1 MNPPKRVFFLREER
15 NRDTLL
21 GLIKNLPLSEERP
34 FQVTVEPF
42 KGKNKSRDQ
51 EMKYHAM
58 IGDISRHYEHCGKKW
73 DAEDM
78 KRLLVDQFK
87 RDTIN
92 DPVTAQFWKAMGHL
106 EMVPALDGSGVVML
120 GVQTRR
126 FPVELASIFIE
137 WLFAFGAELG
147 IEWSQ
152 Q

>member
-1 MNPPKRVFFLREER
+1 MTFPKRTFFLREER

-21 GLIKNLPLSEERP
+21 GLIRNLPLDTDKP
-34 FQVTVEPF
+34 MQVTVEPY
-42 KGKNKSRDQ
+42 KGKSKSRDQ
-51 EMKYHAM
+51 EQKYHAM
-58 IGDISRHYEHCGKKW
+58 IGDISRQYEHCGKKW

-92 DPVTAQFWKAMGHL
+92 DPVIAPLWQSMGHL
-106 EMVPALDGSGVVML
+106 DMVPALDGSGVVML

-137 WLFAFGAELG
+137 WLSAFGSEL
-147 IEWSQ
+147 EVKWSA
-152 Q
+152 